1 MSDSTKGK
9 SAENWEARDIWSL
22 GPKFRID
29 VNNPQKGCDG
39 SEVYTIYGVT
49 DNKDVH
55 LCGLSEGGTYKIFND
70 RTIEIIGGQK
80 NKEKQV
86 DVVITGQNGDVCIT
100 AMRNG
105 AIRIR
110 GKNIV
115 VEATEDLD
123 MKAGRN
129 INLNAGSGRVLLNCN
144 KADIEGL
151 TGTLIEKLTGTFGMK
166 VFQGS
171 FVGADLIKDA
181 FTVGKSFIG
190 GL

>member
-1 MSDSTKGK
+1 
-9 SAENWEARDIWSL
+9 
-22 GPKFRID
+22 
-29 VNNPQKGCDG
+29 
-39 SEVYTIYGVT
+39 
-49 DNKDVH
+49 
-55 LCGLSEGGTYKIFND
+55 
-70 RTIEIIGGQK
+70 
-80 NKEKQV
+80 
-86 DVVITGQNGDVCIT
+86 
-100 AMRNG
+100 MRNG
-105 AIRIR
+105 AIRIK
-110 GKNIV
+110 GKNVV

-129 INLNAGSGRVLLNCN
+129 INLNAGSGRILMNCN

>member
-9 SAENWEARDIWSL
+9 SSENWEARDIWSL
-22 GPKFRID
+22 GPKFRVD
-29 VNNPQKGCDG
+29 VNNPQKGCNG
-39 SEVYTIYGVT
+39 SEVYAIYGVN
-49 DNKDVH
+49 DNKDVN
-55 LCGLSEGGTYKIFND
+55 LSGLTEGGTYRIFND
-70 RTIEIIGGQK
+70 RTIEIVAGQK

-86 DVVITGQNGDVCIT
+86 DIVITGQNGDVCIT

-105 AIRIR
+105 AIRIK
-110 GKNIV
+110 GKNVV

-129 INLNAGSGRVLLNCN
+129 INLNAGSGRILLNCN

>member
-9 SAENWEARDIWSL
+9 SSENWEARDIWSL
-22 GPKFRID
+22 GPKFRVD
-29 VNNPQKGCDG
+29 VNNPQKGCNG
-39 SEVYTIYGVT
+39 SEVYAIYGVN
-49 DNKDVH
+49 DNKDVN
-55 LCGLSEGGTYKIFND
+55 LSGLTEGGTYRIFND

-80 NKEKQV
+80 NKEKQ
-86 DVVITGQNGDVCIT
+86 
-100 AMRNG
+100 
-105 AIRIR
+105 
-110 GKNIV
+110 

-129 INLNAGSGRVLLNCN
+129 INLNAGSGRILLNCN

>member
-29 VNNPQKGCDG
+29 VNNPQKGSDG

>member
-22 GPKFRID
+22 GPNFRID
-29 VNNPQKGCDG
+29 VNNPQKGCNG
-39 SEVYTIYGVT
+39 SEVYAIYGT
-49 DNKDVH
+49 NENKDVN
-55 LCGLSEGGTYKIFND
+55 LSGLTEGGTYRIFND
-70 RTIEIIGGQK
+70 RTIEIVAGQK

-86 DVVITGQNGDVCIT
+86 DITISGQNGDVCIT

-105 AIRIR
+105 AIRIK
-110 GKNIV
+110 GKNV
-115 VEATEDLD
+115 VIEAVEDLD

-144 KADIEGL
+144 KADIQGL

-171 FVGADLIKDA
+171 FVGGDIISKA
-181 FTVGKSFIG
+181 FSVGKSFIG

>member
-29 VNNPQKGCDG
+29 VNNPQKGCNG
-39 SEVYTIYGVT
+39 SEVYTIYGVNN
-49 DNKDVH
+49 DKDVN
-55 LCGLSEGGTYKIFND
+55 LSGLTEGGTYRIFND
-70 RTIEIIGGQK
+70 KTIEIIAGQK
-80 NKEKQV
+80 NKEKQI
-86 DVVITGQNGDVCIT
+86 DIIITGQNGDVCIT

-105 AIRIR
+105 AIRIK
-110 GKNIV
+110 GKNVV

-129 INLNAGSGRVLLNCN
+129 INLNAGSGRILMNCN

>member
-1 MSDSTKGK
+1 MRILILDL
-9 SAENWEARDIWSL
+9 ENI
-22 GPKFRID
+22 
-29 VNNPQKGCDG
+29 
-39 SEVYTIYGVT
+39 
-49 DNKDVH
+49 NKDIN
-55 LCGLSEGGTYKIFND
+55 LCGLTEGGTYRIFND
-70 RTIEIIGGQK
+70 KTIEIVAGQK
-80 NKEKQV
+80 NKEKQI
-86 DVVITGQNGDVCIT
+86 DITISGQNGDVCIT

-105 AIRIR
+105 AIRIK
-110 GKNIV
+110 GKNVV
-115 VEATEDLD
+115 VEAVEDLD

-151 TGTLIEKLTGTFGMK
+151 TGTLIEKITSTFGME
-166 VFQGS
+166 VFKGS

>member
-1 MSDSTKGK
+1 MSDSNKGK
-9 SAENWEARDIWSL
+9 STENWEARDIWSL

-29 VNNPQKGCDG
+29 VNNPQKGCNG
-39 SEVYTIYGVT
+39 SEVYTLYAVN
-49 DNKDVH
+49 DNKDIN
-55 LCGLSEGGTYKIFND
+55 LCGLTEGGTYRIFND
-70 RTIEIIGGQK
+70 KTIEIVAGQK
-80 NKEKQV
+80 NKEKQI
-86 DVVITGQNGDVCIT
+86 DITISGQNGDVCIT

-105 AIRIR
+105 AIRIK
-110 GKNIV
+110 GKNVV
-115 VEATEDLD
+115 VEAVEDLD

-151 TGTLIEKLTGTFGMK
+151 TGTLIEKITSTFGME
-166 VFQGS
+166 VFKGS

>member
-1 MSDSTKGK
+1 MSDSKQGK
-9 SAENWEARDIWSL
+9 SAQNWESRDIWSL

-29 VNNPQKGCDG
+29 VSNPQQG
-39 SEVYTIYGVT
+39 SNGAETYAIYAVN
-49 DNKDVH
+49 DNKDVN
-55 LCGLSEGGTYKIFND
+55 LCGLTEGGTYRIFND
-70 RTIEIIGGQK
+70 RSIEIVAGQK
-80 NKEKQV
+80 NKEKQI
-86 DVVITGQNGDVCIT
+86 DITISGQNGDVCIT

-105 AIRIR
+105 AVRIK

-166 VFQGS
+166 VFEGS
-171 FVGADLIKDA
+171 FVGADLIKEA

>member
-29 VNNPQKGCDG
+29 VNNPQKGCNG
-39 SEVYTIYGVT
+39 SEVYTIYGVNN
-49 DNKDVH
+49 DKDVN
-55 LCGLSEGGTYKIFND
+55 LSGLTEGGTYRIFND
-70 RTIEIIGGQK
+70 KTIEIVAGQK
-80 NKEKQV
+80 NKEKQI
-86 DVVITGQNGDVCIT
+86 DIIITGQNGDVCIT

-105 AIRIR
+105 AIRIK
-110 GKNIV
+110 GKNVV

-129 INLNAGSGRVLLNCN
+129 INLNAGSGRILMNCN

>member
-29 VNNPQKGCDG
+29 VNNPQKGG
-39 SEVYTIYGVT
+39 NGPEVYTIYAVN
-49 DNKDVH
+49 DNKDIN
-55 LCGLSEGGTYKIFND
+55 LSGLTEGGTYRIFND
-70 RTIEIIGGQK
+70 KTIEIVAGQK
-80 NKEKQV
+80 NKEKQI
-86 DVVITGQNGDVCIT
+86 DITISGQNGDVCIT

-105 AIRIR
+105 AIRIK
-110 GKNIV
+110 GKNVV
-115 VEATEDLD
+115 VEAVEDLD

-129 INLNAGSGRVLLNCN
+129 INLNAGSGRILMNCN

-151 TGTLIEKLTGTFGMK
+151 TGTLIEKLIGTFGME
-166 VFQGS
+166 VFKGS
-171 FVGADLIKDA
+171 FVGADLITDA

>member
-1 MSDSTKGK
+1 MADSAKGK
-9 SAENWEARDIWSL
+9 SAENWEARNIWSL

-29 VNNPQKGCDG
+29 VNNPQQGGNG
-39 SEVYTIYGVT
+39 SEVYNIYAVN
-49 DNKDVH
+49 DNKDVN
-55 LCGLSEGGTYKIFND
+55 LCGLTEGGTYKIFND
-70 RTIEIIGGQK
+70 RTIEIVAGYK

-86 DVVITGQNGDVCIT
+86 DITISGQNGDVCIT

-110 GKNIV
+110 GKNVV

-129 INLNAGSGRVLLNCN
+129 INLSAGSGRILMNCN
-144 KADIEGL
+144 KADLDGL
-151 TGTLIEKLTGTFGMK
+151 TGTLVEKISETFGMK
-166 VFQGS
+166 VFAGS
-171 FVGADLIKDA
+171 FVGADIVKKA